1 MAKLL
6 KRAANLSLLTNI
18 FLFLLKGIVGV
29 LSNSIAVISDAIN
42 SLTDIVSSAAIN
54 YSVIISLQKPDK
66 EHQVG
71 HNAAQPIAV
80 FIISLFAAVVG
91 IEIIKESVYRII
103 NPSVINI
110 TLPVYIVLVVSI
122 TVKLLLTGFQA
133 KVGKIFKSPGLKAS
147 AVDSLNDVLASSISI
162 IGVIGV
168 QLGFKYI
175 DGIAGILISLIIF
188 RSAYTIAKENIGYLM
203 GNAADESLIIDI
215 VNIALKVEG
224 VKGLND
230 LRSHYLGNKIHI
242 EIHVE
247 VDKNESTEK
256 SHDIGVEV
264 REKILR
270 LPEINQVYVHIDPV

>member
-54 YSVIISLQKPDK
+54 YSVRISLQKPDK